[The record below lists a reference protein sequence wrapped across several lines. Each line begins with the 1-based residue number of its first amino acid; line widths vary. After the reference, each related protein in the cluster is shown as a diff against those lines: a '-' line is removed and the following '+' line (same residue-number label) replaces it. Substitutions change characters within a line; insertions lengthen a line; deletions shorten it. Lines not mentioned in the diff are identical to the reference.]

1 MTQRILKALKRFGA
15 SEDGNPTVEFAIV
28 VPMFLIFLA
37 SGIELGLMNVRHTL
51 LERSLD
57 EAMREVRLGT
67 GIAPQHDDIVDM
79 ICTSATMVP
88 DCRNN
93 LRLEMNEVD
102 MRNWTGL
109 PESIDCTVGGGNP
122 NFEVRPVRQ
131 FKAGLDNEMVLVR
144 ACAKFDPFFPIAGL
158 GRSLS
163 KDDAGQLSIVAMNG
177 FVQEP
182 R

>member
-1 MTQRILKALKRFGA
+1 MTLRILKALKRFRA
-15 SEDGNPTVEFAIV
+15 NEDGNATVEFAIV
-28 VPMFLIFLA
+28 VPMFLIFMA
-37 SGIELGLMNVRHTL
+37 SGIELGLVNIRHTL

-67 GIAPQHDDIVDM
+67 GQAPQHDDIVDL

-93 LRLEMNEVD
+93 LRLEMTKVD
-102 MRNWTGL
+102 MRNWSGL
-109 PESIDCTVGGGNP
+109 PASIDCTVGGGDT
-122 NFEVRPVRQ
+122 NFEVQPVRQ
-131 FKAGLDNEMVLVR
+131 FKNGIDNEMVLVR

-163 KDDAGQLSIVAMNG
+163 KDAAGQLSIVAMNG